1 MKPVTVKKGDQKKQ
15 NKLTKEILDDLSW
28 FVLIA

>member
-1 MKPVTVKKGDQKKQ
+1 MKPVTLKKGDKQQKQ

-28 FVLIA
+28 FV